1 MVAGHR
7 LMHRQHL
14 HLVLGAHLWPVEV
27 HIIKARPA
35 AVGRRRLVVGG
46 GGVGRAGRRDCAQ
59 PVGRAGQL
67 AEKLHE
73 TWIDALGDREVG
85 VEQFL
90 RRLIEELRVGAQE
103 HEEFLQRAP
112 EAHLILDLDHLG
124 ADACHLGE
132 SDGVDLLGGEPG
144 QGGVVGDAFAVVV
157 GTLRRTGDADARTR
171 GRQVALDE
179 RGLQA
184 PIGGQHRRCDRCTP
198 CGLEPRAVGGAD
210 PVREALEGRVER
222 ALLRCVDDLQRELR
236 RQALH
241 DRARLRAS
249 FADGFVEQR
258 DVLVY
263 QRSHPLQTLDPILI
277 IFDRLKGQYLGCL
290 GEGLDAAHMVDLVKP
305 GLEGVGRETLLVF
318 AREQVV
324 VELLGGCQPRA
335 RDGA

>member
-1 MVAGHR
+1 M
-7 LMHRQHL
+7 
-14 HLVLGAHLWPVEV
+14 
-27 HIIKARPA
+27 
-35 AVGRRRLVVGG
+35 VVGG

-85 VEQFL
+85 VEQLL
-90 RRLIEELRVGAQE
+90 RGLVVELRVGAQE
-103 HEEFLQRAP
+103 HEEFLQRAL

-132 SDGVDLLGGEPG
+132 TDGVDLLGGEPG
-144 QGGVVGDAFAVVV
+144 QGGVVSDAFAVVV
-157 GTLRRTGDADARTR
+157 GALRRTGDADARTR
-171 GRQVALDE
+171 GRQIALDE

-184 PIGGQHRRCDRCTP
+184 PIGGQHRVCDRGTP

-241 DRARLRAS
+241 DRARLRATL
-249 FADGFVEQR
+249 AHGLVEQR
-258 DVLVY
+258 DVLVD
-263 QRSHPLQTLDPILI
+263 QRAHTLQALDPVLV
-277 IFDRLKGQYLGCL
+277 IFDRLEGQDLGRL
-290 GEGLDAAHMVDLVKP
+290 GEGLDTAHMVDLIEP
-305 GLEGVGRETLLVF
+305 GLEGVGCETLLVL
-318 AREQVV
+318 AREQVI

-335 RDGA
+335 WDGA